1 MTQTRRRFP
10 ESFKREAV
18 DQVLAGTPLR
28 HVAETLGIAES
39 LLGKWK
45 RQYEQQGDDAF
56 PGNGKQRGESAEL
69 RRLRRQL
76 AQVTMERDVLKRRS
90 PSSRSPR
97 SEVSRH
103 RGVGWSLPRST
114 DVPVVAG
121 VAQRFYAWQQRPPS
135 VREMANRRL
144 SKEIRTIHHE
154 VNGIYGHRRIKAEL
168 TAMGQACGR
177 HRVARLMREAGLR
190 VRSRKRWRLVSSS
203 RHDLPIAP
211 NHLDRQFVSDRA
223 NRHWVSDMT
232 YVRTA
237 QGWLYLAVVL
247 DLYSRAVVGWAMHH
261 RMQQALVHAALE
273 MAVARRQPQAEVLL
287 HSDRGSQY
295 CAYDYQALLRRHRI
309 VPSHSRPGNCWD
321 NAAMESFFRSLKAER
336 VYLTRYASY
345 QEAKTD
351 LFDYI
356 RFYNHRR
363 RHSTLGYLSPMEFE
377 RRYASSNS

>member
-261 RMQQALVHAALE
+261 RMQQALMHAALE

>member
-1 MTQTRRRFP
+1 M
-10 ESFKREAV
+10 
-18 DQVLAGTPLR
+18 G
-28 HVAETLGIAES
+28 
-39 LLGKWK
+39 
-45 RQYEQQGDDAF
+45 
-56 PGNGKQRGESAEL
+56 
-69 RRLRRQL
+69 
-76 AQVTMERDVLKRRS
+76 
-90 PSSRSPR
+90 
-97 SEVSRH
+97 
-103 RGVGWSLPRST
+103 
-114 DVPVVAG
+114 
-121 VAQRFYAWQQRPPS
+121 
-135 VREMANRRL
+135 
-144 SKEIRTIHHE
+144 HE
-154 VNGIYGHRRIKAEL
+154 
-168 TAMGQACGR
+168 CGR

-203 RHDLPIAP
+203 RHALPIAP

-356 RFYNHRR
+356 RFTITAVATRR
-363 RHSTLGYLSPMEFE
+363 WAISVRWSLNGEIRAEALNYLSTSSGTDQ
-377 RRYASSNS
+377 ASSRPARCQDAGSICREIQPRMTAGHARSITN